1 MAESGIMLLA
11 ATMIMIWWATP
22 SQAIWL
28 SLPSSGTKC
37 VSEEIHNNVVVL
49 LDYSLVLGGDDDPSH
64 PTTISVRVLPKF
76 HSLFHVPYM
85 NWIALS
91 LFFFFHS
98 IYCDS
103 ILKIQGL
110 IVDQKENSSFRVV
123 EIIPNL
129 SLVSSPY
136 GQNLYYQEKVTKG
149 QSAFTTSESGAHVAC
164 FWLDGNHEEGA
175 GRTIDIDW
183 KIGIT
188 AKDWDSVAK
197 KEKIEG
203 VEFELR
209 KLEGIVNAIHENI
222 IFLKER

>member
-64 PTTISVRVLPKF
+64 PTTISVR
-76 HSLFHVPYM
+76 
-85 NWIALS
+85 
-91 LFFFFHS
+91 
-98 IYCDS
+98 
-103 ILKIQGL
+103 
-110 IVDQKENSSFRVV
+110 
-123 EIIPNL
+123 
-129 SLVSSPY
+129 VSSPY

-203 VEFELR
+203 VELELR

-222 IFLKER
+222 IFLKEREAKMREVSETTNSRVAWFSLMSLGVCIVVAALQLWHLQHFFRKKKLI

>member
-64 PTTISVRVLPKF
+64 PTTISVR
-76 HSLFHVPYM
+76 
-85 NWIALS
+85 
-91 LFFFFHS
+91 
-98 IYCDS
+98 
-103 ILKIQGL
+103 GL

-129 SLVSSPY
+129 SL
-136 GQNLYYQEKVTKG
+136 QEKVTKG

-222 IFLKER
+222 IFLKEREAKMREVSETTNSRVAWFSLMSLGVCIVVAALQLWHLQHFFRKKKLI

>member
-1 MAESGIMLLA
+1 
-11 ATMIMIWWATP
+11 MIMIWWATP

-64 PTTISVRVLPKF
+64 PTTISVR
-76 HSLFHVPYM
+76 
-85 NWIALS
+85 
-91 LFFFFHS
+91 
-98 IYCDS
+98 
-103 ILKIQGL
+103 
-110 IVDQKENSSFRVV
+110 
-123 EIIPNL
+123 
-129 SLVSSPY
+129 VSSPY

-203 VEFELR
+203 VELELR
-209 KLEGIVNAIHENI
+209 RLEGIVNAIHENI
-222 IFLKER
+222 IFLKEREAKMREVSETTNSRVAWFSLMSLGVCIVVAALQLWHLQHFFRKKKLI

>member
-64 PTTISVRVLPKF
+64 PTTISVR
-76 HSLFHVPYM
+76 
-85 NWIALS
+85 
-91 LFFFFHS
+91 
-98 IYCDS
+98 
-103 ILKIQGL
+103 
-110 IVDQKENSSFRVV
+110 
-123 EIIPNL
+123 
-129 SLVSSPY
+129 
-136 GQNLYYQEKVTKG
+136 QEKVTKG

-222 IFLKER
+222 IFLKEREAKMREVSETTNSRVAWFSLMSLGVCIVVAALQLWHLQHFFRKKKLI

>member
-1 MAESGIMLLA
+1 MLLA

-76 HSLFHVPYM
+76 YSLFHVPYM

-91 LFFFFHS
+91 LFFLFPVRLFAIVLGFGSGMAAILASKSYSVNPEILFWSSS
-98 IYCDS
+98 IYSDS

-129 SLVSSPY
+129 SLVIFHFQAPLNPFWYAPY
-136 GQNLYYQEKVTKG
+136 
-149 QSAFTTSESGAHVAC
+149 
-164 FWLDGNHEEGA
+164 
-175 GRTIDIDW
+175 
-183 KIGIT
+183 
-188 AKDWDSVAK
+188 
-197 KEKIEG
+197 
-203 VEFELR
+203 
-209 KLEGIVNAIHENI
+209 
-222 IFLKER
+222 

>member
-1 MAESGIMLLA
+1 MAESAIMLLA

-64 PTTISVRVLPKF
+64 PTTISVR
-76 HSLFHVPYM
+76 
-85 NWIALS
+85 
-91 LFFFFHS
+91 
-98 IYCDS
+98 
-103 ILKIQGL
+103 
-110 IVDQKENSSFRVV
+110 
-123 EIIPNL
+123 
-129 SLVSSPY
+129 VSSPY

-222 IFLKER
+222 IFLKEREAKMREVSETTNSRVAWFSLMSLGVCIVVAALQLWHLQHFFRKKKLI

>member
-1 MAESGIMLLA
+1 
-11 ATMIMIWWATP
+11 MIMIWWATP

-64 PTTISVRVLPKF
+64 PTTISVR
-76 HSLFHVPYM
+76 
-85 NWIALS
+85 
-91 LFFFFHS
+91 
-98 IYCDS
+98 
-103 ILKIQGL
+103 
-110 IVDQKENSSFRVV
+110 
-123 EIIPNL
+123 
-129 SLVSSPY
+129 VSSPY

-222 IFLKER
+222 IFLKEREAKMREVSETTNSRVAWFSLMSLGVCTVVAALQLWHLQHFFRKKKLI

>member
-1 MAESGIMLLA
+1 
-11 ATMIMIWWATP
+11 MIVIWWATP

-64 PTTISVRVLPKF
+64 PTTISVR
-76 HSLFHVPYM
+76 
-85 NWIALS
+85 
-91 LFFFFHS
+91 
-98 IYCDS
+98 
-103 ILKIQGL
+103 
-110 IVDQKENSSFRVV
+110 
-123 EIIPNL
+123 
-129 SLVSSPY
+129 VSSPY

-222 IFLKER
+222 IFLKEREAKMREVSETTNSRVAWFSLMSLGVCIVVAALQLWHLQHFFRKKKLI

>member
-1 MAESGIMLLA
+1 
-11 ATMIMIWWATP
+11 MIMIWWATP

-64 PTTISVRVLPKF
+64 PTTISVR
-76 HSLFHVPYM
+76 
-85 NWIALS
+85 
-91 LFFFFHS
+91 
-98 IYCDS
+98 
-103 ILKIQGL
+103 
-110 IVDQKENSSFRVV
+110 
-123 EIIPNL
+123 
-129 SLVSSPY
+129 VSSPY

-222 IFLKER
+222 IFLKEREAKMREVSETTNSRVAWFSLMSLGVCIVVAALQLWHLQHFFRKKKLI

>member
-11 ATMIMIWWATP
+11 ATMIMMWWATP

-64 PTTISVRVLPKF
+64 PTTISVRV
-76 HSLFHVPYM
+76 
-85 NWIALS
+85 
-91 LFFFFHS
+91 
-98 IYCDS
+98 
-103 ILKIQGL
+103 
-110 IVDQKENSSFRVV
+110 
-123 EIIPNL
+123 
-129 SLVSSPY
+129 SSPY

-149 QSAFTTSESGAHVAC
+149 QSAFTTSETGAHVAC
-164 FWLDGNHEEGA
+164 FWLDGNHQEGA

-203 VEFELR
+203 VELQLR
-209 KLEGIVNAIHENI
+209 RLEGIVNAIHENI
-222 IFLKER
+222 IFLKEREAKMREVSETTNSRVAWFSLMSLGVCIVVAALQLWHLQHFFRKKKLI

>member
-64 PTTISVRVLPKF
+64 PTTISVR
-76 HSLFHVPYM
+76 
-85 NWIALS
+85 
-91 LFFFFHS
+91 
-98 IYCDS
+98 
-103 ILKIQGL
+103 
-110 IVDQKENSSFRVV
+110 
-123 EIIPNL
+123 
-129 SLVSSPY
+129 VSSPY

-222 IFLKER
+222 IFLKEREAKMREVSETTNSRVAWFSLMSLGVCIVVAALQLWHLQHFFRKKKLI

>member
-1 MAESGIMLLA
+1 M
-11 ATMIMIWWATP
+11 
-22 SQAIWL
+22 
-28 SLPSSGTKC
+28 
-37 VSEEIHNNVVVL
+37 
-49 LDYSLVLGGDDDPSH
+49 
-64 PTTISVRVLPKF
+64 
-76 HSLFHVPYM
+76 
-85 NWIALS
+85 
-91 LFFFFHS
+91 
-98 IYCDS
+98 
-103 ILKIQGL
+103 
-110 IVDQKENSSFRVV
+110 
-123 EIIPNL
+123 
-129 SLVSSPY
+129 
-136 GQNLYYQEKVTKG
+136 TKG

-222 IFLKER
+222 IFLKEREAKMREVSETTNSRVAWFSLMSLGVCIVVAALQLWHLQHFFRKKKLI